1 MKKQLSLALVALLT
15 LSIFVGC
22 GSKDDAAKTPEASN
36 EQTQTT
42 ETPSTEVK
50 TADLKL
56 KDGTYHVEGSA
67 DEKGW
72 IPTTDVV
79 IENGK
84 ITAVTF
90 DDIDAAG
97 AFKSQ
102 AVANGEYD
110 MTVNGAKASWTD
122 EIADFAAAI
131 VNGNVDVYNIT
142 LDDSGK
148 TDAVSSCT
156 ITVAPYVELVKSA
169 LEQAKIQS

>member
-1 MKKQLSLALVALLT
+1 MKKQLSLALIALLT
-15 LSIFVGC
+15 LSILAGC
-22 GSKDDAAKTPEASN
+22 DSKDDSAKESDTKN
-36 EQTQTT
+36 EQIQSVEVPDT
-42 ETPSTEVK
+42 EIKTEN
-50 TADLKL
+50 LKL
-56 KDGTYHVEGSA
+56 KDGTYHAKGSA

-79 IENGK
+79 IEAGI

-90 DDIDAAG
+90 DDIDASG

-110 MTVNGAKASWTD
+110 MTINGAQASWTD
-122 EIADFAAAI
+122 EIAAFAEAI
-131 VNGNVDVYNIT
+131 INGNIDVYTLT

-148 TDAVSSCT
+148 TDAVSGCT
-156 ITVAPYVELVKSA
+156 ITVTPYVELVKSA